1 VFNAGMKANLLVL
14 AALAALL
21 ALPASAGARIIEVG
35 GASATVNPSCPATP
49 CEVVSRTTAFQQRV
63 GATRDLYVAPRDGRI
78 VGWTITLGKPKKVQ
92 TEFFQEILGGASRA
106 GITVL
111 KRGDRNYA
119 RVLARSPVQTLT
131 PYFGRTVQ
139 FPLTTSLP
147 VEKGNLVALTVP
159 TWAPALALG
168 LGQGNV
174 WRASRGADAC
184 DDTQT
189 QTAQTDINDLQQYKC
204 KYRTARLAYS
214 ATLITT
220 PKPPKDAN

>member
-1 VFNAGMKANLLVL
+1 MKANLLVL

-35 GASATVNPSCPATP
+35 GASATINPSCPATP

-111 KRGDRNYA
+111 K
-119 RVLARSPVQTLT
+119 
-131 PYFGRTVQ
+131 
-139 FPLTTSLP
+139 
-147 VEKGNLVALTVP
+147 
-159 TWAPALALG
+159 
-168 LGQGNV
+168 
-174 WRASRGADAC
+174 
-184 DDTQT
+184 
-189 QTAQTDINDLQQYKC
+189 
-204 KYRTARLAYS
+204 
-214 ATLITT
+214 
-220 PKPPKDAN
+220 